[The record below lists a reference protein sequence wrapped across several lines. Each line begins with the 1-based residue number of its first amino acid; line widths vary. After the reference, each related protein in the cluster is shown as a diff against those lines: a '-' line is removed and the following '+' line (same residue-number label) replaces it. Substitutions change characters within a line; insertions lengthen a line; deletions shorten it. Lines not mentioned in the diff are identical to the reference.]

1 MPEVPAKKTATRNN
15 SLWPIAADIGLQ
27 GNIENPDECRNK
39 EASTESENE
48 QTDGVQS
55 KHKVGAKQADGNLES
70 ENQGSEAQGA
80 LAIAPA
86 TRIVTIGKE
95 QPSSENDQGDGE
107 ANDPAEVVCASPIGL
122 LHARRLCPRATQGEK
137 NGLAAASS
145 GFNEQATS
153 AAGPNAVPRVARV

>member
-1 MPEVPAKKTATRNN
+1 MPAQKTAPRDN

-27 GNIENPDECRNK
+27 GNIEHPYECRNK

-86 TRIVTIGKE
+86 TRIVTISKK

-107 ANDPAEVVCASPIGL
+107 TNDLAELVCTSLIGL
-122 LHARRLCPRATQGEK
+122 LHARRLRPRSTQGEK
-137 NGLAAASS
+137 NGLTAASG
-145 GFNEQATS
+145 GFDVQGTS
-153 AAGPNAVPRVARV
+153 AAGPNAVPGGARVC